1 MMMII
6 VRRLTT
12 VFTFAVVL
20 ACIGTVPVRDA
31 TAARSEM
38 GPQQIQRLV
47 ATIAAENGTVPPAL
61 ALAVAKVESSFRA
74 DAKSSA
80 GAEGVMQI
88 MPATA
93 KGVFD
98 ISADKLRDPKINV
111 RLGVSYLERLYR
123 QYGGRWDLALSHYN
137 GGSLKRQNGRY
148 VAHSYT
154 RGYVAKVMRYWRQFQ
169 RTSTAIHLARVD
181 QKTPTARFLSTD
193 RKMTTLRA
201 RAISDGWWERK
212 LSWRQYLN
220 IADRLL
226 SREQAKS
233 QTSRVLKPQMRE
245 GVGTRSKQV
254 HNDTLLRFRSESSLP
269 GDLYKTPRFM

>member
-20 ACIGTVPVRDA
+20 ACIGTVPFRDA

-38 GPQQIQRLV
+38 GPEQIQRLV
-47 ATIAAENGTVPPAL
+47 ATIAAENGIVPPAL

-169 RTSTAIHLARVD
+169 RTSAAIHLARVD
-181 QKTPTARFLSTD
+181 QKKPTARFLSTD

-233 QTSRVLKPQMRE
+233 HTSRVLKPQMRE
-245 GVGTRSKQV
+245 VVGTRSKQV

-269 GDLYKTPRFM
+269 SDLYKTPRFM